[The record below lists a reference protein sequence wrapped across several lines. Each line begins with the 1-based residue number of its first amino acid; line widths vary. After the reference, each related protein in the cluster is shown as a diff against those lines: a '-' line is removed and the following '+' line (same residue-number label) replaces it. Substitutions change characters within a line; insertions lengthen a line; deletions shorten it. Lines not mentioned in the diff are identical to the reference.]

1 MVVGAFLHVHIRGL
15 TGNMALDVDVFQTM
29 ADFYDVVEIFQR
41 SLSAASVQICDK
53 IMLCA
58 TLVKEFRKI

>member
-1 MVVGAFLHVHIRGL
+1 
-15 TGNMALDVDVFQTM
+15 MALDVDVFQTM